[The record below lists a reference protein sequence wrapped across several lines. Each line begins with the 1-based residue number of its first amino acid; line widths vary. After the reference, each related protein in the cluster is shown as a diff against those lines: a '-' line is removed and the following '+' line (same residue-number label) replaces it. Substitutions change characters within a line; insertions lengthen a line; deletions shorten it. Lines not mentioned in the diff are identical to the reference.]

1 MRFAY
6 IDSNGNE
13 VPIPSVDALALR
25 IELGAIEDNT
35 QLFDA
40 QSGEW
45 GPATNH
51 EIYHTLRRSSETDD
65 GFIAPP
71 PVAPPPVAPVVEEQD
86 EPAAE
91 AVVDAV
97 AEPVDVAPE
106 PVEVAEPEPEPAS
119 EPEEI
124 DTSFGLTLAE
134 EPEVEEAEGALDLD
148 MSDVG
153 DGLELADPLPGLDD
167 AAPAGGEGALEVSG
181 EDESSG
187 DDELSFGGI
196 DLAPPAEPLDDGDDA
211 PLDLAAPSLVD
222 DADSVPVAADGAD
235 DADAVAGTFDF
246 GGMEGGLELE
256 ETFDPPD
263 EETPMSFDPPAGGG
277 EPSGGLDGGM
287 ELETPMD
294 FGAGGFEMDS
304 GDGLNLE
311 TPMSEFSPEDPPAW
325 MDDAETGG
333 EGDVLDFSSV
343 SAESTED
350 VPLRDRRTPKNK
362 PSAPRR
368 PRKSKA
374 GALIGVAAV
383 VALGAGA
390 YAAWPVISASL
401 SGAGDD
407 EVPAVV
413 IPPLA
418 AELMPEMRDASDAA
432 LAEVFEGAR
441 VSWVEAGGLEA
452 PPADWLAG
460 IYLAQ
465 ASQYASAETF
475 WEGMDQYLS
484 AVRAIDL
491 ADFDAAFAAEMTA
504 RGAPAT
510 EAAAMRARADSGF
523 VAAADAR
530 EATYSSLQALVD
542 SALRLHQF
550 LIANEANIEYAPA
563 STVTTDPVLE
573 VSPASEEIAEAMGE
587 LIDAVTGAL
596 GDLGYRDQVTAAG
609 LRDVVLTRVQEN
621 GVQ

>member
-51 EIYHTLRRSSETDD
+51 EIYHTLRRSSETDE

-71 PVAPPPVAPVVEEQD
+71 PVAPPPVAPVAEEED
-86 EPAAE
+86 EP

-97 AEPVDVAPE
+97 AEPLEVAPE
-106 PVEVAEPEPEPAS
+106 PVEVVEAEPEPAP

-134 EPEVEEAEGALDLD
+134 QPEVEEAEGALDLD
-148 MSDVG
+148 LSDVG

-167 AAPAGGEGALEVSG
+167 AAPGGGEGALHF
-181 EDESSG
+181 SG
-187 DDELSFGGI
+187 DDDSSGGDELGFGGI
-196 DLAPPAEPLDDGDDA
+196 DLAPPAEPLDDTDDE
-211 PLDLAAPSLVD
+211 PLDLAAPI
-222 DADSVPVAADGAD
+222 AADGAD
-235 DADAVAGTFDF
+235 DAGGGAGTFDF

-256 ETFDPPD
+256 ETFDPPAD
-263 EETPMSFDPPAGGG
+263 ETPMSFDAPAGGG
-277 EPSGGLDGGM
+277 GPSGGM
-287 ELETPMD
+287 ELETPME

-311 TPMSEFSPEDPPAW
+311 TPMSEFSPADPPAW
-325 MDDAETGG
+325 MDDAETSG

-343 SAESTED
+343 GAESTED

-362 PSAPRR
+362 PSAPR
-368 PRKSKA
+368 PPKKSKA

-401 SGAGDD
+401 SGTGDD
-407 EVPAVV
+407 EMPAVV

-504 RGAPAT
+504 RGTPAT

-530 EATYSSLQALVD
+530 EATYASLQALVD

-609 LRDVVLTRVQEN
+609 LRDVVLALVQEN